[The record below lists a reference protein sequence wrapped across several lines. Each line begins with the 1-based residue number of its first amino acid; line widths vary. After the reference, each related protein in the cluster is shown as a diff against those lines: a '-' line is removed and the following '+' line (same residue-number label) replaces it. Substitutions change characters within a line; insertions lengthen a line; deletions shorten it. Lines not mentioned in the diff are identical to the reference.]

1 MAAKKHKKH
10 KKDFLN
16 ISKPPAPFR
25 GNSSV
30 CWANLS
36 ETLTH
41 SAPPTLGVPMSM
53 HHSDNNDGFH
63 VDAVDDFVWKSSR
76 KRHPSVTVDNRISLG
91 VSGNL

>member
-1 MAAKKHKKH
+1 
-10 KKDFLN
+10 
-16 ISKPPAPFR
+16 
-25 GNSSV
+25 
-30 CWANLS
+30 
-36 ETLTH
+36 
-41 SAPPTLGVPMSM
+41 MSM